1 MKEEKELGEKKPKTK
16 SVRKKSVKNKIM
28 IFKEIENDQKD

>member
-1 MKEEKELGEKKPKTK
+1 MKETDNLTSNK
-16 SVRKKSVKNKIM
+16 SNAKRVKKSSTKKKIM

>member
-1 MKEEKELGEKKPKTK
+1 MKEEKELGEKKSETK
-16 SVRKKSVKNKIM
+16 SLRKKSAKTKIM